1 MGFRAESLS
10 GGGAPPRL
18 ASRGMS
24 PFPSLA
30 IPQTSL
36 DGGAWLKFE
45 RRRGATQLVVAFLA
59 KIRASPSGARIN
71 QDSDQLKLMI
81 ITAPVYAMMSAGDK

>member
-45 RRRGATQLVVAFLA
+45 RRRGATQLVAFLA
-59 KIRASPSGARIN
+59 KICASPSGARIN